1 MKIAKRF
8 PFKYTH
14 RDHEII
20 ESLERFPLTPDQ
32 LCKLS
37 QTFDKPFSDSHAVR
51 RRLRKLVA
59 ADLIRANP
67 YAVASFGSSPAYYKL
82 SRQGYRLLHGFD
94 AELPPRRYFEPIGQA
109 RHPHTIALTDFL
121 IHLFVD
127 THRKGYEV
135 KHFARENSVAY
146 ETSVG
151 VLRPDAAFQC
161 VANGRAFNFLVELDN
176 GSERVRSRQDVES
189 IERKIRGYDSHSQS
203 FRAFDPQRYVVLF
216 VSTRCGERLKHLM
229 AAADSLMRNPQRT
242 LFLGVALPSF
252 LASDEV
258 LDRHLFLT
266 PKFAMTS
273 MIPTLAPSASR
284 PSKQTRNLMPPVAAF
299 C

>member
-1 MKIAKRF
+1 MNSAKRF
-8 PFKYTH
+8 PFKYTN
-14 RDHEII
+14 RDQEIL

-37 QTFDKPFSDSHAVR
+37 QTFNQPFTDSHSVR

-82 SRQGYRLLHGFD
+82 SRNGYRLLNGFD

-121 IHLFVD
+121 VHLFVD
-127 THRKGYEV
+127 VHRKGFEV
-135 KHFARENSVAY
+135 RHFARENSVSF

-151 VLRPDAAFQC
+151 ILRPDAAFQI
-161 VANGRAFNFLVELDN
+161 VVDGRAFNFVVELDN
-176 GSERVRSRQDVES
+176 GSERVRSRQDIES
-189 IERKIRGYDSHSQS
+189 IERKIRGYDSHSRA
-203 FRAFDPQRYVVLF
+203 FRAFDSGRYVVLF
-216 VSTRCGERLKHLM
+216 VTTRCGERLKHLM
-229 AAADSLMRNPQRT
+229 AAADTLMSNRQRT
-242 LFLGVALPSF
+242 LFLGATLSQ
-252 LASDEV
+252 LLTKEKV
-258 LDRHLFLT
+258 LDCPAFLT
-266 PKFAMTS
+266 PQFENTTI
-273 MIPTLAPSASR
+273 IPTVGTSPAR
-284 PSKQTRNLMPPVAAF
+284 PAKQTAKLMPPVPSF